1 MENKEYD
8 LLFKLI
14 LIGDSCVGKSNILL
28 KYLKNQFNENSKTTI
43 GVEFGTKNIIINNKR
58 IKIQIWDTAGQ
69 ERYRSITSAY
79 YKGAKGALIV
89 YDITRKNTFDNIDKW
104 ITDLKLNVDKNI
116 CIIILG
122 NKSDL
127 IDKREINKND
137 GIKKAEMYK
146 TAFLET
152 SALNGDNISKAFNE
166 LIEQIVINN
175 KNIFQ
180 DDNENEIDK
189 GVKLK
194 DEKNNNKKMLFEF
207 TTLNVYYFY
216 YFFYFNIIFL

>member
-14 LIGDSCVGKSNILL
+14 LIGDSYVGKSNILL

-58 IKIQIWDTAGQ
+58 IKIQILDTAGQ

-104 ITDLKLNVDKNI
+104 ITDLKLNGDKNI

-152 SALNGDNISKAFNE
+152 SALNGDNISKAFDE

-189 GVKLK
+189 GVNLN
-194 DEKNNNKKMLFEF
+194 DEKNNNNKKCC
-207 TTLNVYYFY
+207 LNS
-216 YFFYFNIIFL
+216 

>member
-58 IKIQIWDTAGQ
+58 IKIQILDTAGQ

-104 ITDLKLNVDKNI
+104 ITDLKLNGDENI

-152 SALNGDNISKAFNE
+152 SALNGDNISKAFDK

-189 GVKLK
+189 GVNLN
-194 DEKNNNKKMLFEF
+194 DEKNNNNKKCC
-207 TTLNVYYFY
+207 LNS
-216 YFFYFNIIFL
+216 

>member
-14 LIGDSCVGKSNILL
+14 LIGDSYVGKSNILL

-104 ITDLKLNVDKNI
+104 ITDLKLNGDKNI

-122 NKSDL
+122 NKYDL

-152 SALNGDNISKAFNE
+152 SALNGDNISKAFDE

-180 DDNENEIDK
+180 DNNKNEIDK
-189 GVKLK
+189 GVNLN
-194 DEKNNNKKMLFEF
+194 DEKNNNKKKCC
-207 TTLNVYYFY
+207 LNS
-216 YFFYFNIIFL
+216 

>member
-14 LIGDSCVGKSNILL
+14 LIGDSYVGKSNILL

-104 ITDLKLNVDKNI
+104 ITDLKLNGDKDI

-152 SALNGDNISKAFNE
+152 SALNGDNISKAFDE

-189 GVKLK
+189 GVNLN
-194 DEKNNNKKMLFEF
+194 DEKNNNKKKCC
-207 TTLNVYYFY
+207 
-216 YFFYFNIIFL
+216 FNS

>member
-14 LIGDSCVGKSNILL
+14 LIGDSYVGKSNILL
-28 KYLKNQFNENSKTTI
+28 KYLKNQFNENSKTTV

-104 ITDLKLNVDKNI
+104 ITDLKLNGDKNL

-122 NKSDL
+122 N
-127 IDKREINKND
+127 KREINKND

-152 SALNGDNISKAFNE
+152 SALNGDNISKAFDE

-189 GVKLK
+189 GVNLN
-194 DEKNNNKKMLFEF
+194 DEKNNNNKKCC
-207 TTLNVYYFY
+207 LNS
-216 YFFYFNIIFL
+216 

>member
-14 LIGDSCVGKSNILL
+14 LIGDSYVGKSNILL

-104 ITDLKLNVDKNI
+104 ITDLKLNGDKNI

-152 SALNGDNISKAFNE
+152 SALNGDNISKAFDE

-189 GVKLK
+189 GVNLN
-194 DEKNNNKKMLFEF
+194 DEKIIIIK
-207 TTLNVYYFY
+207 NVV
-216 YFFYFNIIFL
+216 

>member
-104 ITDLKLNVDKNI
+104 ITDLKLNGDKNI

-152 SALNGDNISKAFNE
+152 SALNGDNISKAFDE

-189 GVKLK
+189 CVNLN
-194 DEKNNNKKMLFEF
+194 DEKNNNNKKCC
-207 TTLNVYYFY
+207 LNS
-216 YFFYFNIIFL
+216 

>member
-8 LLFKLI
+8 LLFKLL
-14 LIGDSCVGKSNILL
+14 LIGDSYVGKSNILL

-104 ITDLKLNVDKNI
+104 ITDLKLNGDKNI

-152 SALNGDNISKAFNE
+152 SALNGDNISKAFDE

-189 GVKLK
+189 GVNLN
-194 DEKNNNKKMLFEF
+194 DEKNNNKK
-207 TTLNVYYFY
+207 NVV
-216 YFFYFNIIFL
+216 

>member
-14 LIGDSCVGKSNILL
+14 LIGDSYVGKSNILL
-28 KYLKNQFNENSKTTI
+28 KYLKNQFNENSKTTV

-104 ITDLKLNVDKNI
+104 ITDLKLNGDKNI

-152 SALNGDNISKAFNE
+152 SALNGDNISKAFDE

-189 GVKLK
+189 GVNLN
-194 DEKNNNKKMLFEF
+194 DEKNNNKKKCC
-207 TTLNVYYFY
+207 LNS
-216 YFFYFNIIFL
+216 

>member
-1 MENKEYD
+1 MEKESYD

-28 KYLKNQFNENSKTTI
+28 KYLKNEFDPNSRATV
-43 GVEFGTKNIIINNKR
+43 GVEFGTKNIIINNKK

-89 YDITRKNTFDNIDKW
+89 YDITRKCTFDNIDKW
-104 ITDLKLNVDKNI
+104 ISDLKLNGDKNI
-116 CIIILG
+116 CIVILG

-127 IDKREINKND
+127 DDKREVSKGD
-137 GIKKAEMYK
+137 GIKKSEMYK

-152 SALNGDNISKAFNE
+152 SALNGDNIGKAFDE
-166 LIEQIVINN
+166 IIEQIIQNN
-175 KNIFQ
+175 KSFFE
-180 DDNENEIDK
+180 DNNKKEMDK
-189 GVKLK
+189 GVNLNERNK
-194 DEKNNNKKMLFEF
+194 DNDKKKCC
-207 TTLNVYYFY
+207 
-216 YFFYFNIIFL
+216 ISS

>member
-14 LIGDSCVGKSNILL
+14 LIGDSYVGKSNILL

-104 ITDLKLNVDKNI
+104 ITDLKLNGDKNI

-152 SALNGDNISKAFNE
+152 SALNGDNISKAFDE

-189 GVKLK
+189 GVNLN
-194 DEKNNNKKMLFEF
+194 DEKNNNKK
-207 TTLNVYYFY
+207 NVV
-216 YFFYFNIIFL
+216 

>member
-14 LIGDSCVGKSNILL
+14 LIGDSYVGKSNILL
-28 KYLKNQFNENSKTTI
+28 KYLKNQFNENSKTTV

-104 ITDLKLNVDKNI
+104 ITDLKLNGDKDI

-146 TAFLET
+146 IAFLET
-152 SALNGDNISKAFNE
+152 SALNGDNISKAFDE

-189 GVKLK
+189 GVNLN
-194 DEKNNNKKMLFEF
+194 DEKNNNKKKCC
-207 TTLNVYYFY
+207 LNS
-216 YFFYFNIIFL
+216 

>member
-1 MENKEYD
+1 MENKEYY

-104 ITDLKLNVDKNI
+104 ITDLKLNGDKDI

-146 TAFLET
+146 IAFLET
-152 SALNGDNISKAFNE
+152 SALNGDNISKAFDE

-189 GVKLK
+189 GVNLN
-194 DEKNNNKKMLFEF
+194 DEKNNNNKKCC
-207 TTLNVYYFY
+207 LNS
-216 YFFYFNIIFL
+216 

>member
-1 MENKEYD
+1 MEDEEYS
-8 LLFKLI
+8 LIFKMI
-14 LIGDSCVGKSNILL
+14 LIGDSGVGKTNILNR
-28 KYLKNQFNENSKTTI
+28 Y
-43 GVEFGTKNIIINNKR
+43 INNKFLETTKSTVGVELGTKIEEYNNKK

-104 ITDLKLNVDKNI
+104 ITDLKLNGDKNI

-152 SALNGDNISKAFNE
+152 SALNGDNISKAFDE

-189 GVKLK
+189 GVNLN
-194 DEKNNNKKMLFEF
+194 DEKNNNNKKCC
-207 TTLNVYYFY
+207 LNS
-216 YFFYFNIIFL
+216 

>member
-14 LIGDSCVGKSNILL
+14 LIGDSYVGKSNILL
-28 KYLKNQFNENSKTTI
+28 KYLKNQFNENSKTTVD
-43 GVEFGTKNIIINNKR
+43 VEFGTKNIIINNKR
-58 IKIQIWDTAGQ
+58 IKIQILDTAGQ

-104 ITDLKLNVDKNI
+104 ITDLKLNGDKNI

-152 SALNGDNISKAFNE
+152 SALNGDNISKAFDE

-189 GVKLK
+189 GVNLN
-194 DEKNNNKKMLFEF
+194 DEKNNNNKKCC
-207 TTLNVYYFY
+207 LNS
-216 YFFYFNIIFL
+216 

>member
-1 MENKEYD
+1 MEKESYD

-28 KYLKNQFNENSKTTI
+28 KYLKNEFDPNSRATV
-43 GVEFGTKNIIINNKR
+43 GVEFGTKNIIINNKK

-89 YDITRKNTFDNIDKW
+89 YDITRKCTFDNIDKW
-104 ITDLKLNVDKNI
+104 ISDLKLNGDKNI
-116 CIIILG
+116 CIVILG

-127 IDKREINKND
+127 ADKREVSKGD
-137 GIKKAEMYK
+137 GIKKSEMYK

-152 SALNGDNISKAFNE
+152 SALNGDNIGKAFDE
-166 LIEQIVINN
+166 IIEQIIQNN
-175 KNIFQ
+175 KSFFEDSNKK
-180 DDNENEIDK
+180 EMDK
-189 GVKLK
+189 GVNLNESNK
-194 DEKNNNKKMLFEF
+194 DNDKKKCC
-207 TTLNVYYFY
+207 
-216 YFFYFNIIFL
+216 ISS

>member
-14 LIGDSCVGKSNILL
+14 LIGDSYVGKSNILL
-28 KYLKNQFNENSKTTI
+28 KYLKNQFNENSKTTV

-104 ITDLKLNVDKNI
+104 ITDLKLNGDENI

-152 SALNGDNISKAFNE
+152 SALNGDNISKAFDE

-189 GVKLK
+189 GVNLN
-194 DEKNNNKKMLFEF
+194 DEKNNNKKKCC
-207 TTLNVYYFY
+207 LNS
-216 YFFYFNIIFL
+216 

>member
-28 KYLKNQFNENSKTTI
+28 KYLKNQFNENSKTTV

-79 YKGAKGALIV
+79 YKGAKGVLIV

-104 ITDLKLNVDKNI
+104 ITDLKLNGDKNI

-127 IDKREINKND
+127 INKREINKND

-152 SALNGDNISKAFNE
+152 SALNGDNISKAFDE

-189 GVKLK
+189 GVNLN
-194 DEKNNNKKMLFEF
+194 DEKNNNKKKCC
-207 TTLNVYYFY
+207 LNS
-216 YFFYFNIIFL
+216 

>member
-14 LIGDSCVGKSNILL
+14 LIGDSYVGKSNILL

-104 ITDLKLNVDKNI
+104 ITDLKLNGDKNL

-152 SALNGDNISKAFNE
+152 SALNGDNISKAFDE

-189 GVKLK
+189 GVNLN
-194 DEKNNNKKMLFEF
+194 DEKNNNNKKCC
-207 TTLNVYYFY
+207 LNS
-216 YFFYFNIIFL
+216 